1 MVFKRLATAGIS
13 NSNNSVGHTLSLD
26 SPKNFKLAVVVK
38 SYIIKFNYI
47 HKEISFNVF
56 LYICTIFLPI
66 NILLFQKFSHNEL
79 IYYGFNW

>member
-1 MVFKRLATAGIS
+1 MS
-13 NSNNSVGHTLSLD
+13 NSNNSVGRTLSLD
-26 SPKNFKLAVVVK
+26 SPKNFKRAAVLK
-38 SYIIKFNYI
+38 SYIIKFNYM

-66 NILLFQKFSHNEL
+66 KVLLFQKFSHNEL